1 MSHQVLYFLASVIND
16 IYPKDNKIFD
26 FNYIGKLEAYDPSLY
41 IDFTIYYCKNIW
53 ENLQRMILLFSSYTL
68 FVVQWDYV
76 VGENKLI
83 I

>member
-16 IYPKDNKIFD
+16 IYSKDDKIFD

-41 IDFTIYYCKNIW
+41 RDITIYYCKHIW